1 MANED
6 KQKSGLTTFLVLLS
20 ALGMLAIVI
29 AVGFA
34 FFFPGSTQGTGGDP
48 SSLANLLDRND
59 PLSPSGSDPSL
70 NGPSEDVEEGED
82 HEIAQELLDSLAEDP
97 NEMDPDLP
105 VLGEPDLDDADA
117 LIDSLMSDS
126 NLENGSASE
135 NLNIQFD
142 TPETQESEPL
152 EQVASPREE
161 VTAPPANQTVRY
173 ETRVRDIFWIQ
184 VASFPN
190 SIKAEE
196 LQLQLQ
202 TQGISSTIHTRDVQ
216 GTFYYRV
223 RIGAFN
229 TRDEADNFN
238 QQILSL
244 PMIDET
250 TIYTS
255 TVEERVAV
263 H

>member
-6 KQKSGLTTFLVLLS
+6 KKKTGLTTFLVLLS

-29 AVGFA
+29 ALGFA
-34 FFFPGSTQGTGGDP
+34 FFYPGVQSGQTGDQPSLSSLLDRSENIGPSSADP
-48 SSLANLLDRND
+48 SSQSQQNEHYDNEDSEISDALLE
-59 PLSPSGSDPSL
+59 SL
-70 NGPSEDVEEGED
+70 DQGEYED
-82 HEIAQELLDSLAEDP
+82 IAPQVA
-97 NEMDPDLP
+97 
-105 VLGEPDLDDADA
+105 EPDLDDTDA

-126 NLENGSASE
+126 SLEDQANGE

-142 TPETQESEPL
+142 ATEIEEPVVQESTSYIEDSRPVQAEP
-152 EQVASPREE
+152 EP
-161 VTAPPANQTVRY
+161 VRY
-173 ETRVRDIFWIQ
+173 ETRERDIFWIQ

-196 LQLQLQ
+196 MQIQLQA
-202 TQGISSTIHTRDVQ
+202 QGISSTIHTKDVN

-229 TRDEADNFN
+229 SRNEAENFN
-238 QQILSL
+238 QQIMALQI
-244 PMIDET
+244 IDET

-255 TVEERVAV
+255 SIEETVAV
-263 H
+263 E